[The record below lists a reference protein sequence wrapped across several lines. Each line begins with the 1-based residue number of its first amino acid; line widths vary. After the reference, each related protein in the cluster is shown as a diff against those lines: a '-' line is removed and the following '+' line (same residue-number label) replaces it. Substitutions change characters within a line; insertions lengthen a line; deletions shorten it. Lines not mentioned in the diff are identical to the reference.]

1 MIADIRIRSDG
12 NSQFLCQLDL
22 MKYSE
27 EQVRDRMS
35 EKGISDD
42 TFFICG
48 FTDWEIDNQMSLKEA
63 YQLKRC
69 IVEVYDGDEYL
80 VIYQLKKGASLLQIF
95 SNYYRFVSRDEL
107 VTMQYLLRD
116 VSVEDIVKYF
126 FATESWVNALNN
138 YVLQG
143 VLLNTPKGFYVSV
156 TV

>member
-1 MIADIRIRSDG
+1 
-12 NSQFLCQLDL
+12 
-22 MKYSE
+22 
-27 EQVRDRMS
+27 
-35 EKGISDD
+35 
-42 TFFICG
+42 
-48 FTDWEIDNQMSLKEA
+48 MSLKEA